1 MIVRILNE
9 GQWELDDSAISE
21 LNPLDDAIEEAID
34 AGDQARL
41 SESLGA
47 LLDKVRSLG
56 TAVSDDSLTD
66 SDLILPDAS
75 ATLDEVRDWLVDSGS
90 GEGLIPG

>member
-9 GQWELDDSAISE
+9 GQWELADEAIAD

-34 AGDQARL
+34 AGDQAEL
-41 SESLGA
+41 SRALGA

-56 TAVSDDSLTD
+56 TVVSDDSLVD

-75 ATLDEVRDWLVDSGS
+75 ATLDEVSDWLVDSGS